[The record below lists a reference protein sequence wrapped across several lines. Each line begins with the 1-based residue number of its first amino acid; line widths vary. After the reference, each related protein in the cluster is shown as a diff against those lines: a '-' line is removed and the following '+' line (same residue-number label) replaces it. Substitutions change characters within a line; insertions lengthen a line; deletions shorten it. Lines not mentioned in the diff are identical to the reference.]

1 MLKQITQEETNRRY
15 IRERT
20 SDRETHCLRCYYC
33 CKIFEA
39 GDDSRYVC
47 PKCGRELI
55 ETGFL
60 KASDDY
66 DV

>member
-33 CKIFEA
+33 CKMFA
-39 GDDSRYVC
+39 RNAVANS
-47 PKCGRELI
+47 
-55 ETGFL
+55 L
-60 KASDDY
+60 KRDF
-66 DV
+66 